1 MKAVVMAGGEGS
13 RLRPLTLERPKPML
27 PVVNRPVLGHIF
39 HLLKQHGIVD
49 VVVTL
54 QYLAAQIQDYYGD
67 GKAIGMNIDYVIEE
81 SPLGTAGSVRN
92 AQRFLADDEPFL
104 VISGDALTDFDLTAL
119 VDYHRGR
126 KALLTMALYPV
137 PDPLEY
143 GVINIYEDGRVA
155 QFLEKPKWGA
165 ATSDTVNTGIY
176 VVQPEVL
183 QRISTERSVDWSQH
197 IFPRMLANGEP
208 LYGYVAQGY
217 WCDIGTLSEYQR
229 ANNDLLNGVL
239 NLGSLGDHIGSGIWT
254 GGPVT
259 IAPSAQILGPVY
271 LGEEVQIKDEVEIHG
286 PAVIRDFTVL
296 DNRSHIHRSIVWR
309 NCYIGEGVE
318 LRGAVIGRQCSLK
331 ARSSV
336 FEGAILADRS
346 VVGEDAVIQAGV
358 KLWPNKEVEAGATVT
373 HSIIWGSQSRRVLF
387 GRYGVT
393 GVVNVDF
400 TPDFIARLGA
410 AFGTTL
416 PKGSIVTI
424 NRDPHRSSRMIKRA
438 MVSGLPSAGN
448 HVRDLREVPI
458 PVARYYTRKS
468 NAVGGIHVRLS
479 PYDPRVVD
487 IRFFDETGLNLR
499 REQERVVERVFF
511 REDYRRAYMDDIG
524 NIDYATDVVH
534 VYTQGYLGALDV
546 PVIQHSKR
554 KIVVDYA
561 HAPAAEVLPQL
572 LEMLNVEV
580 VPLNA
585 RIDANKLAVSQK
597 EFWAERA
604 QLATIT
610 GALGDVSLGIR
621 LDVGGEKMF
630 VVDETGASLPNA
642 VVSTAMA
649 ALVFQSCPGSTI
661 VVTADQSL
669 LFERLAQ
676 RYRGCVRRCSVDGQ
690 SLMEAASAGD
700 VVMAT
705 DGTGN
710 FVFPALH
717 PVIDGL
723 IAVGKLVEFLAKE
736 ELHLSQVIANLPPCY
751 MASGEVLAT
760 WETKGRIMR
769 CLVEQF
775 AKFRTETI
783 DGIKIYLS
791 DDSWVLIRPGADQP
805 VFYVTAEAKSTAAAQ
820 EIVADYGGLVRRL
833 VREPCSAPYASRTD
847 QGELAVNHTP
857 RGEYDDPIRH

>member
-1 MKAVVMAGGEGS
+1 
-13 RLRPLTLERPKPML
+13 
-27 PVVNRPVLGHIF
+27 
-39 HLLKQHGIVD
+39 
-49 VVVTL
+49 
-54 QYLAAQIQDYYGD
+54 
-67 GKAIGMNIDYVIEE
+67 
-81 SPLGTAGSVRN
+81 
-92 AQRFLADDEPFL
+92 
-104 VISGDALTDFDLTAL
+104 
-119 VDYHRGR
+119 
-126 KALLTMALYPV
+126 
-137 PDPLEY
+137 
-143 GVINIYEDGRVA
+143 
-155 QFLEKPKWGA
+155 
-165 ATSDTVNTGIY
+165 
-176 VVQPEVL
+176 
-183 QRISTERSVDWSQH
+183 
-197 IFPRMLANGEP
+197 
-208 LYGYVAQGY
+208 
-217 WCDIGTLSEYQR
+217 
-229 ANNDLLNGVL
+229 
-239 NLGSLGDHIGSGIWT
+239 
-254 GGPVT
+254 
-259 IAPSAQILGPVY
+259 
-271 LGEEVQIKDEVEIHG
+271 
-286 PAVIRDFTVL
+286 
-296 DNRSHIHRSIVWR
+296 
-309 NCYIGEGVE
+309 
-318 LRGAVIGRQCSLK
+318 
-331 ARSSV
+331 
-336 FEGAILADRS
+336 
-346 VVGEDAVIQAGV
+346 
-358 KLWPNKEVEAGATVT
+358 LWPNKEVEAGATVT

-438 MVSGLPSAGN
+438 VVSGLPSAGN
-448 HVRDLREVPI
+448 DVRDLREVPI

-524 NIDYATDVVH
+524 NIDYATDVVD
-534 VYTQGYLGALDV
+534 VYTRGYLSALDV
-546 PVIQHSKR
+546 PAIQSSKR

-572 LEMLNVEV
+572 LEMLNIEV

-597 EFWAERA
+597 DFRAERA

-610 GALGDVSLGIR
+610 GALSDVSLGIR

-630 VVDETGASLPNA
+630 VVDETGASLPDA
-642 VVSTAMA
+642 VVSAAMA

-661 VVTADQSL
+661 VVTTDQSL

-676 RYRGCVRRCSVDGQ
+676 RYGGHVRRCSVDGQ

-710 FVFPALH
+710 FVFPAFH

-736 ELHLSQVIANLPPCY
+736 DLYLSQVVANLPPSY
-751 MASGEVLAT
+751 MASGEVPAT

-805 VFYVTAEAKSTAAAQ
+805 VFYITAEAKSTAAAQ

-833 VREPCSAPYASRTD
+833 VREPCPATYVSRTD
-847 QGELAVNHTP
+847 QGELAADHNP
-857 RGEYDDPIRH
+857 RGEHDDPIRH